1 MKPTPLTLVKRE
13 YWTDFSMGHLRGWVQ
28 AQEARTRGDGKHVKQ
43 HIAVT
48 FVTGWGCSGGGAWR
62 QVSVFGTESLRVAIR
77 AAVPAAEA
85 SPIVRGRNEF
95 GIVYGSY
102 ATVDLAE
109 LRKTRLFAEELE
121 AATAGGDA

>member
-13 YWTDFSMGHLRGWVQ
+13 HWTDFHIGYLQGWAY
-28 AQEARTRGDGKHVKQ
+28 AQEARTRTDGVYVAA
-43 HIAVT
+43 HIVVT
-48 FVTGWGCSGGGAWR
+48 FTTSDAWR
-62 QVSVFGTESLRVAIR
+62 QVQVFGTESLRGAIR

-102 ATVDLAE
+102 ATVDLAK

-121 AATAGGDA
+121 AVAGGDA

>member
-1 MKPTPLTLVKRE
+1 MKPLPLTLVKRE
-13 YWTDFSMGHLRGWVQ
+13 HCTDFHIGRFQGWAQ
-28 AQEARTRGDGKHVKQ
+28 LQEARTRGDGKHVKQ
-43 HIAVT
+43 HISVN
-48 FVTGWGCSGGGAWR
+48 FVNGPDGNGAWR

-121 AATAGGDA
+121 AAAAGGDA

>member
-13 YWTDFSMGHLRGWVQ
+13 HWTDFNIGRFQGWAQ
-28 AQEARTRGDGKHVKQ
+28 FQEARTRGDGKHLAQ

-48 FVTGWGCSGGGAWR
+48 FVNGPDGNGAWR

-102 ATVDLAE
+102 ATVDLAK

-121 AATAGGDA
+121 AAAAGGDA